1 MRGAR
6 GVHGRAHAFSVPVEE
21 TFPLERTQD
30 AYERFRAGNKFGKIV
45 VCA

>member
-1 MRGAR
+1 MAALGAFMA
-6 GVHGRAHAFSVPVEE
+6 GRTFRVPVEE

-45 VCA
+45 VCP